1 MNTDIDLNKKSLNTN
16 NIMYMLRTA
25 QQHHVQ
31 LSLMADQKASFLIAA
46 SFVVLSI
53 LAGYIAEG
61 RLSILIIFVACILLI
76 AAIFAI
82 LAIMPR
88 HRYRHKFDVNGNI
101 LFFGNFSQLSYEDYL
116 EKMLEKI
123 SSDENIYEA
132 MIHDI
137 YSMGKI
143 LNDKK
148 YRFLSISYR
157 IFFLGLFICPFVAL
171 IEYFYFT

>member
-1 MNTDIDLNKKSLNTN
+1 MNMNESEKKENTN
-16 NIMYMLRTA
+16 AIVYMLRTT

-53 LAGYIAEG
+53 LAGYVTDG
-61 RLSILIIFVACILLI
+61 KLSLTIIFIASVLLL

-88 HRYRHKFDVNGNI
+88 HNHQKIFNVSDNI
-101 LFFGNFSQLSYEDYL
+101 LFFGNFSQLTYEQYL
-116 EKMLEKI
+116 TEMQEKMTSNE
-123 SSDENIYEA
+123 SIYEA
-132 MIHDI
+132 MLHDI

-157 IFFLGLFICPFVAL
+157 IFFLGLLITPFIIL
-171 IEYFYFT
+171 IEYFYIK

>member
-1 MNTDIDLNKKSLNTN
+1 MAEEKKLNSS
-16 NIMYMLRTA
+16 NIIYMLRTA

-53 LAGYIAEG
+53 LAGYIANG
-61 RLSILIIFVACILLI
+61 NISVIIIFVAGILFT

-88 HRYRHKFDVNGNI
+88 HRYRHPIGVTDNI
-101 LFFGNFSQLSYEDYL
+101 LFFGNFSQLTYEEYL
-116 EKMLEKI
+116 QRMQEKM
-123 SSDENIYEA
+123 SSDESIYET

-143 LNDKK
+143 LNDRK

-157 IFFLGLFICPFVAL
+157 VFFFGLLSCPIIGA
-171 IEYFYFT
+171 IEYFYKLNYAF